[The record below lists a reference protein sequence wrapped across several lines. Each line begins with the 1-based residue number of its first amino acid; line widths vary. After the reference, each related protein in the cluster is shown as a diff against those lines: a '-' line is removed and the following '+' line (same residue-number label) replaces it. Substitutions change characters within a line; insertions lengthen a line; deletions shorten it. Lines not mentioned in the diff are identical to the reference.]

1 MAAPSQSPTHLKRGS
16 ILGLQKVHGNRSL
29 ESRRMVGGVGGPWTR
44 DKTSASGQVFEFRLW
59 AALTEQSRGQLHVFL
74 PLADRGVD
82 ALVHRLTDDVY
93 LPIQAKSRS
102 TLTDGEV
109 HLVIPAD
116 SLIHDELMIVA
127 GLLVD
132 AGMGP
137 TALVVPAGEFKRLAE
152 LSTDQGKPIYAMVFG
167 MRPRS
172 DSRWLP
178 WLTPSERLVERLG
191 VPVEVEQEAL
201 IEVRPEWR
209 SDLGFL
215 GGAEVIRRLAE
226 TGELNL
232 FRPFP
237 DSETA
242 EIAVL
247 HLLSRRVNGLQ
258 VKTVDIDQAKL
269 RATVNVY
276 ASSFRPS
283 PTTYV
288 VVLGWLRDEA
298 RFHETCLLIPSE
310 GLLDFA
316 HDDGGGHLEFEFHAG
331 TTSQVGPDKYRIEL
345 GELRSQVI
353 STIES
358 DT

>member
-1 MAAPSQSPTHLKRGS
+1 VT
-16 ILGLQKVHGNRSL
+16 
-29 ESRRMVGGVGGPWTR
+29 GPWTR
-44 DKTSASGQVFEFRLW
+44 YETSASGQVFEFRLW

-102 TLTDGEV
+102 TLMDGEV
-109 HLVIPAD
+109 HLVILAD
-116 SLIHDELMIVA
+116 SLIHDELVIVA
-127 GLLVD
+127 GQLVD
-132 AGMGP
+132 GGLGP
-137 TALVVPAGEFKRLAE
+137 TMLVVPAGEFKRLAYR
-152 LSTDQGKPIYAMVFG
+152 STDQGKPIYSAEFG

-178 WLTPSERLVERLG
+178 WLVPSERLVERLG
-191 VPVEVEQEAL
+191 VSVEIGEEAPVEF
-201 IEVRPEWR
+201 RPEWR

-215 GGAEVIRRLAE
+215 GEAEVTRRLAE

-247 HLLSRRVNGLQ
+247 HLISRRVIGLQ
-258 VKTVDIDQAKL
+258 VKTVDVDQARL
-269 RATVNVY
+269 RATVDVY

-283 PTTYV
+283 PTTYF

-298 RFHETCLLIPSE
+298 RFHEECLLFPSVD
-310 GLLDFA
+310 LLDFA
-316 HDDGGGHLEFEFHAG
+316 RDDGGGHLEFEFHAG
-331 TTSQVGPDKYRIEL
+331 TTSQVGSDKYRIEL
-345 GELRSQVI
+345 SDLRSRVI
-353 STIES
+353 SS
-358 DT
+358 VGS